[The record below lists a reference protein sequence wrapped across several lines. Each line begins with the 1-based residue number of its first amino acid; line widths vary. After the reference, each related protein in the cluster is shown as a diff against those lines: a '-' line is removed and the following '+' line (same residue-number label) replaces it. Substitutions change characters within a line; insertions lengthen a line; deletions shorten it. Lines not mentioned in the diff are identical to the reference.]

1 MPINVYA
8 TEGILNAET
17 EKAVFSELT
26 NLFLKLHRLDG
37 NRFIRPNIIGE
48 VRRIPAEQS
57 YAGGKQASIVII
69 ELKVPSFALAEPD
82 QREAFVAEA
91 TNIVHRASGGQQ
103 PKERIWVNMVYAIDG
118 FWGIGGKTYTNDQLI
133 AAVTQEAVSG

>member
-8 TEGILNAET
+8 TDGILNAEA
-17 EKAVFSELT
+17 ENVVFSELT
-26 NLFLKLHRLDG
+26 NLFLKLHHLEG
-37 NRFIRPNIIGE
+37 NRFITPNVIGE
-48 VRRIPAEQS
+48 VRRISPEQS
-57 YAGGKQASIVII
+57 YAGGKRAGIVII

-82 QREAFVAEA
+82 QRTAFIAEA
-91 TNIVHRASGGQQ
+91 TAIVQRASGGRQ

-118 FWGIGGKTYTNDQLI
+118 FWGIGGKAYTNDQLI